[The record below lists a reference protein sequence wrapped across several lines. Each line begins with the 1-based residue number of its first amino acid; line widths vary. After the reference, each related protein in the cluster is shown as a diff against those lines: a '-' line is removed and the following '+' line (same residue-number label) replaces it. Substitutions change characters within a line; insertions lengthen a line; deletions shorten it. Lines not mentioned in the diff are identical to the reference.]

1 MRVTTRRR
9 QRACCRLGGSEK
21 LRGSNLTDTWDEM
34 AGQTPSAREPRD
46 EVAGA
51 RPVSR
56 MSLSQR
62 GRIVR
67 ALDSLSGSYELER
80 IDGQYHVT
88 RDGRVLQSIGV
99 YRCEDGLHLFVGG
112 VPYV

>member
-1 MRVTTRRR
+1 
-9 QRACCRLGGSEK
+9 
-21 LRGSNLTDTWDEM
+21 M

-46 EVAGA
+46 EAGEA

-67 ALDSLSGSYELER
+67 ALESLSGDYALAR
-80 IDGQYHVT
+80 IDGKYRVT
-88 RDGRVLQSIGV
+88 HDGKILQSIGV
-99 YRCEDGLHLFVGG
+99 YRCEDGVHLLVGD
-112 VPYV
+112 VPRV